1 MACQQAG
8 LCLGLCETWG
18 CQLLLRREMH
28 KRAGLMLYGKVSG
41 RLGRGCEMRKKVF
54 AGRLTIFKLL
64 SARSMG
70 LDAGGKWPNSPNR
83 SARCFLTA
91 RVC

>member
-1 MACQQAG
+1 
-8 LCLGLCETWG
+8 
-18 CQLLLRREMH
+18 
-28 KRAGLMLYGKVSG
+28 
-41 RLGRGCEMRKKVF
+41 MRKKVF